1 MVAQNNNQQKNHL
14 SSEEKMQSGKSIMP
28 TFILILLFLF
38 VFKKN
43 NKVPQ
48 NLFILL
54 NIYFP
59 IWFIIYIT
67 LILIILS
74 V

>member
-1 MVAQNNNQQKNHL
+1 MVAQNKNQQKNHL
-14 SSEEKMQSGKSIMP
+14 SSEEKMESGKSIMP
-28 TFILILLFLF
+28 TFILILLFF

-67 LILIILS
+67 LILIVLS

>member
-1 MVAQNNNQQKNHL
+1 
-14 SSEEKMQSGKSIMP
+14 MQSGKSIMP
-28 TFILILLFLF
+28 TFILILLFF

-67 LILIILS
+67 LILIVLS